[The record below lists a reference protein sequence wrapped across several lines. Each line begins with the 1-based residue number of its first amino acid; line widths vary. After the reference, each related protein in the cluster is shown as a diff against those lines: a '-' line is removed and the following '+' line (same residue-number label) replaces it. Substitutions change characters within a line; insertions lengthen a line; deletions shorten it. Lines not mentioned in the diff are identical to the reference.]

1 MYYNETCKEGDA
13 MTLRKHNS
21 FGQKFTGLLLIATML
36 APIQSFADYRVI
48 YQDVEKTELS
58 SGVTYEQHLKLTT
71 GGWVNLNVMRV
82 DLENPNID
90 IKPLYPE
97 TATSKREKLSKL
109 ASKEKNLIGAINADF
124 YEPKLNTPFGSVID
138 SGRMVILGSSSPKYA
153 SLNIDKTNS
162 AFVEYLTGTGFELSN
177 PKTTL
182 KIDFKNKP
190 YYNYSFANIYDRN
203 WGPKSIGRIAGKRV
217 VEMVIVDNAVTQI
230 VENGDPLEIPMNGY
244 VVTGIETKA
253 TTIFNN
259 FAVGDYVFLDN
270 QSSLAN
276 LNFSI
281 GGGSQI
287 VKEGKALTT
296 YTVAINGRQPRTA
309 VGITQNRKQMIF
321 LTVDGRTN
329 NFRGLDMK
337 ELSALMVELG
347 AYEAICMDGGGSTE
361 MLVKQLGQTSAGI
374 VNTPSDGGERSIKNG
389 IGIISK
395 SESGTLDQLMIKSAS
410 DKVLI
415 NSSTTLNLIG
425 LDANRN
431 TVQLDPAQIIW
442 SVTANHGTVKNNQLT
457 ATKVGTLTVTATYGN
472 LKMTKDF
479 TAYNDIVDIDF
490 LPKVVQLRTNGTL
503 QTKLTG
509 STTSGYTL
517 PLSPT
522 SVIWSVPSNLFKI
535 APDGTITANGKP
547 GKGILTITLGTIKKH
562 IPVIVGADITP
573 VNSFE
578 TVENGIPASG
588 TTTTYPPE
596 VKSMYTHV
604 SGSVDGSNAVQLA
617 YDFPAL
623 EATRAVYINFAPGE
637 LVLNTVPDKLGLDVF
652 GTQGNNH
659 WLRGKVTDST
669 GATALI
675 DFATA
680 VNWTGWKNVEATL
693 PKTLVAPITVNQI
706 YLAETDPVKIDSGS
720 ILIDNLTAV
729 VEKKNDIVLPKDVN
743 KLPKMEDMKIKTK
756 GGTQVAIYG
765 EFSGTEALGNVE
777 NYKAIATALNKYK
790 YTYFA
795 GSADKTMT
803 DLLKSDIQAS
813 KYNETIIGQTVIVT
827 LKSSNNSFIK
837 ADATQLEKLMARI
850 KNFRYKNLVIVT
862 NHTMNFSDPL
872 EEELFT
878 NQLETLN
885 RAGVKTYILSGG
897 QSNGYNI
904 RLTNSA
910 TVIDVQTLNKYSGF
924 DLKTGS
930 AILAMNITGDKVEF
944 EVKALNFIVKKPAN
958 DKRVKAPSNIKFK
971 TIRPASISK

>member
-1 MYYNETCKEGDA
+1 
-13 MTLRKHNS
+13 MTLYKHNS
-21 FGQKFTGLLLIATML
+21 VGQKFIGLLLIATML
-36 APIQSFADYRVI
+36 TPIQSFADYRVI
-48 YQDVEKTELS
+48 YQDVEKTDLS
-58 SGVTYEQHLKLTT
+58 SGVTYEQHLKLTN

-82 DLENPNID
+82 DLSNPNID
-90 IKPLYPE
+90 IKPLYSE
-97 TATSKREKLSKL
+97 MATSKREKLSKL
-109 ASKEKNLIGAINADF
+109 AGREKNLIGAINADF

-138 SGRMVILGSSSPKYA
+138 NGKMVILGSSSSKYA

-162 AFVEYLTGTGFELSN
+162 AFVEYLSGTGYELSN
-177 PKTTL
+177 PKATI

-190 YYNYSFANIYDRN
+190 YYNYSFANLYDRS
-203 WGPKSIGRIAGKRV
+203 WGPKSIGRISGKRV
-217 VEMVIVDNAVTQI
+217 VEMVIVDNTVMQI
-230 VENGDPLEIPMNGY
+230 SENGDPLEIPANGY

-253 TTIFNN
+253 TTLINN

-270 QSSLAN
+270 KSSLAN
-276 LNFSI
+276 LDFSI

-296 YTVAINGRQPRTA
+296 YTVAINGKQPRTA

-321 LTVDGRTN
+321 LTVDGRTS

-347 AYEAICMDGGGSTE
+347 SYEAICMDGGGSTE
-361 MLVKQLGQTSAGI
+361 MVVKKLGQTSAGI

-389 IGIISK
+389 IGIIST
-395 SESGTLDQLMIKSAS
+395 SESGVLDQLMIQSTS
-410 DKVLI
+410 PKVLV
-415 NSSTTLNLIG
+415 NSPTVLNLIG

-431 TVQLDPAQIIW
+431 TVAIDPTQIIW
-442 SVTANHGTVKNNQLT
+442 SVTANRGGVKNNQLT
-457 ATKVGTLTVTATYGN
+457 ASSVGKLTVTATYGN
-472 LKMTKDF
+472 LSATKDF

-490 LPKVVQLRTNGTL
+490 VPKIIQLRTNGTMKA
-503 QTKLTG
+503 KLTG

-522 SVIWSVPSNLFKI
+522 SVIWSIPSNLFKV
-535 APDGTITANGKP
+535 APDGTITANGKA
-547 GKGILTITLGTIKKH
+547 GKGVLTLTLGGIKKH
-562 IPVIVGADITP
+562 IPVIVGADIT
-573 VNSFE
+573 VIENFE
-578 TVENGIPASG
+578 SGQNGIPARG
-588 TTTTYPPE
+588 TASAYPPE

-604 SGSVDGSNAVQLA
+604 SGSVDGTNAVQFA

-623 EATRAVYINFAPGE
+623 EATRAAYINFAAGE
-637 LVLNTVPDKLGLDVF
+637 LVLKTLPDKLGLDVF

-659 WLRGKVTDST
+659 WLRAKVTDSKGT
-669 GATALI
+669 VATV
-675 DFATA
+675 DFASA

-693 PKTLVAPITVNQI
+693 PKTLIAPITINQI
-706 YLAETDPVKIDSGS
+706 YLTETDPVKIDSGS

-729 VEKKNDIVLPKDVN
+729 VEKKNDVALPKDVS
-743 KLPKMEDMKIKTK
+743 KLPKMEDMKIKSS
-756 GGTQVAIYG
+756 GGTRVAIYG
-765 EFSGTEALGNVE
+765 EFSGAEALGNPE

-795 GSADKTMT
+795 GTADKTMS
-803 DLLKSDIQAS
+803 DLLKSDIQAT
-813 KYNETIIGQTVIVT
+813 KYNETIIGQTVVVT

-837 ADATQLEKLMARI
+837 ADPTQLEKLMTRI

-862 NHTMNFSDPL
+862 NHTMNFTDPL

-885 RAGVKTYILSGG
+885 RAGVKTYVLSGG

-904 RLTNSA
+904 RLANSA

-924 DLKTGS
+924 DLSKGS
-930 AILAMNITGDKVEF
+930 AILAMNIVGNNVEF
-944 EVKALNFIVKKPAN
+944 EVKALNFIVKKPTS
-958 DKRVKAPSNIKFK
+958 DKRVKAPSGIRFK